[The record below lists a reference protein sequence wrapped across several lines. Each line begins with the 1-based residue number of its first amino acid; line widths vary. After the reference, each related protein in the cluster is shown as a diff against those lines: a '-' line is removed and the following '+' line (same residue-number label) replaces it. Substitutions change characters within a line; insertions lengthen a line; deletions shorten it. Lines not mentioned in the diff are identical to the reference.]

1 LKNKIIIC
9 FFLFV
14 SFTLCQKSWYKGNLK
29 GIDDLSFELNIKGV
43 NDDVWKQRVYS
54 YVKLKLLENDIQVLE
69 ALIPKMIIDIN
80 ILDSRVE
87 KVSSFFVQISVY
99 GYSVSES
106 EYYKSFSD
114 LEISKNLMTSIIFS
128 HSIIGQTNS
137 SKLYKDIEK
146 NIDKIVALFLNQW
159 YTDNPS
165 KQF

>member
-1 LKNKIIIC
+1 MKNKNILIFLI
-9 FFLFV
+9 FFSIVF
-14 SFTLCQKSWYKGNLK
+14 CQKSWFKGNLK

-54 YVKLKLLENDIQVLE
+54 YVKLKLLENDIQILE
-69 ALIPKMIIDIN
+69 TLIPKLVIDIN

-146 NIDKIVALFLNQW
+146 NIDKTVALFLNQW
-159 YTDNPS
+159 YKDNPS